1 MQSISF
7 LKPLTTF
14 TTSQPS
20 YIIKLQPIIQ
30 IFSLHAPI
38 LILNYTSEGRVTFYI
53 QQLHSASGW
62 EISQLFD
69 VSYCDQ
75 CAPLLLWW
83 NLCGLG
89 SPGMCLDSFP
99 SLNLSTLKCFQVAGN
114 PPCLANPNRPKVTL
128 PWSCKGLRCEHQLL
142 CWATPS
148 SHTWSRGTDAH
159 NEDSDD
165 QEMVGLFRVLL
176 FFGASV
182 LILGCHWELGPICL
196 FTAQG
201 LSYMKWWTMSAYE
214 TCD

>member
-1 MQSISF
+1 MHPYWYLIILLKEDSHSTYSSCILLRGEKYPSF
-7 LKPLTTF
+7 
-14 TTSQPS
+14 SMWA
-20 YIIKLQPIIQ
+20 IVI
-30 IFSLHAPI
+30 
-38 LILNYTSEGRVTFYI
+38 NV
-53 QQLHSASGW
+53 
-62 EISQLFD
+62 
-69 VSYCDQ
+69 
-75 CAPLLLWW
+75 LLCSVLWW

-89 SPGMCLDSFP
+89 SPGDVLGRMCLDSFP

-114 PPCLANPNRPKVTL
+114 TPCLANPNRPKVTL

-148 SHTWSRGTDAH
+148 PHTWSRGTDAH

-182 LILGCHWELGPICL
+182 LILSCHWELGPICL

-201 LSYMKWWTMSAYE
+201 LSYVKWWTMSAYE